1 VATTL
6 LGIKTPTVYF
16 QISSTRPLEFLYIE
30 CRTLQKIALTF
41 IDNPVNFGVA
51 DKNRKKHTT

>member
-1 VATTL
+1 M
-6 LGIKTPTVYF
+6 
-16 QISSTRPLEFLYIE
+16 E

-51 DKNRKKHTT
+51 DKNRKKHST